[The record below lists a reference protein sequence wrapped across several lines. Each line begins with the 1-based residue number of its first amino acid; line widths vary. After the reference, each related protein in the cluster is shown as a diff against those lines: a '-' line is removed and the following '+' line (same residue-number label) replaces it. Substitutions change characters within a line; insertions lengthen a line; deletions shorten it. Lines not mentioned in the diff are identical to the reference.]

1 MNHNKQSLYS
11 WLGFI
16 FLLLVEF
23 AIFRNYINR
32 EIIPFYPKSYDQ
44 TVYLLESYKLHENML
59 FKGRILKYVTQFPLL
74 PQSLLFHVQAALF
87 FLFFGA
93 SRFSALM
100 INFIYFALLQTVSFG
115 LFKSISGKYR
125 YGFIFC
131 GILLTTNSIIL
142 SNDFRIDFIA
152 ACLYGITCAAIIKSH
167 ILLSRRWTWISL
179 GSSVLLIMMRYV
191 SVCYVIGL
199 MGLLFLYHLCCYFF
213 LYYLPK
219 GSDPFDIENKI
230 SDTKKRLGNLLLF
243 GLGLLFFIAPILW
256 LNLDIIYHYYIV
268 GHVTGDEKLMRLT
281 VALNIMHVP
290 YTFLFYPKVFFSSHF
305 TPTTLIQLGCILML
319 YCFVILYL
327 KYQRHIKAIG
337 KLSFNIKDNIIFL
350 LLAVFVPTF
359 VLSMDMSKSF
369 LVINIILAPFIYL
382 LLFIYI
388 FFSEKLFILI
398 PRLANQLLT
407 MVTIFFLSVGIYSY
421 CMHLGKERN
430 HHYRDDK
437 DFQVTKMVDAIGDYA
452 GNLHWQTIN
461 ASSDYLDDYINA
473 PIGPFY
479 YERHG
484 ELFDVTTLPLGNN
497 GMTRITKETA
507 FTSLANADIFT
518 TNLTKY
524 TPDKIFPFE
533 QSIAPFRG
541 ELQRYARQH
550 MVELGDYF
558 ISNYWLRVY
567 ARPDLLLRGLVAGKI
582 PSAGIWLVIPSAVA
596 NQVSAITLYGAA
608 KGTGPI
614 TVSASTTNAQYLS
627 TQLSIK
633 NNQYQ
638 VRFVLPTWQHT
649 EPLIIHLLFKTD
661 NVALQAP
668 IKKQFE
674 MKTPIQS

>member
-1 MNHNKQSLYS
+1 MNHNKQSLYA

-23 AIFRNYINR
+23 AIFRNYISR

-59 FKGRILKYVTQFPLL
+59 FKGRILKYATQFPLL

-115 LFKSISGKYR
+115 LFKSLSDKYR

-167 ILLSRRWTWISL
+167 IFLSRRWTWISL
-179 GSSVLLIMMRYV
+179 GCSVLLIMMRYV
-191 SVCYVIGL
+191 TVCYVIGL
-199 MGLLFLYHLCCYFF
+199 MGLLFLYYLCS
-213 LYYLPK
+213 YLIYP
-219 GSDPFDIENKI
+219 NLT
-230 SDTKKRLGNLLLF
+230 DTKNRLCNLVLF
-243 GLGLLFFIAPILW
+243 AVGLLIFITPILW
-256 LNLDIIYHYYIV
+256 LNRDIIYHYYIV

-290 YTFLFYPKVFFSSHF
+290 YTFLFYPKVFFASHF
-305 TPTTLIQLGCILML
+305 TPTTLIQLGCILIL
-319 YCFVILYL
+319 YSFVILYL

-337 KLSFNIKDNIIFL
+337 KLSFNVKDNVIFL

-369 LVINIILAPFIYL
+369 LVINIIVAPFIYL
-382 LLFIYI
+382 LLFIYM
-388 FFSEKLFILI
+388 FFSEKLFILL
-398 PRLANQLLT
+398 PKLANQLLT
-407 MVTIFFLSVGIYSY
+407 CVTIFFLSAGIYSY
-421 CMHLGKERN
+421 CMHLTKERE

-437 DFQVTKMVDAIGDYA
+437 DFQVTQMVDAIGDYA
-452 GNLHWQTIN
+452 SSLHWQTLN
-461 ASSDYLDDYINA
+461 ASSDYLADYINA

-518 TNLTKY
+518 TNLSDY

-541 ELQRYARQH
+541 ELQHYARQH
-550 MVELGDYF
+550 MVELGDYYIF
-558 ISNYWLRVY
+558 NSWLRVY
-567 ARPDLLLRGLVAGKI
+567 ARPDLFIRGTVDGQI
-582 PSAGIWLVIPSAVA
+582 PSAGIWLIIPAPVA
-596 NQVSAITLYGAA
+596 NQVSAISLYGAL
-608 KGTGPI
+608 KSTGPI
-614 TVSASTTNAQYLS
+614 TVSASTTNHDHLS
-627 TQLSIK
+627 TQLSSK
-633 NNQYQ
+633 NNEYQ

-649 EPLIIHLLFKTD
+649 EPLVIHLLFKND
-661 NVALQAP
+661 NVVLQAP
-668 IKKQFE
+668 NKKEFE